1 MTFRGGDRERWHTN
15 AEVSLDMSSRAG
27 HIISMSDY
35 YGDEGPGTGGAGLS
49 ALRIAD
55 VLRRAGVDVSVIAG
69 FAYPRDRRSEDH
81 VTFLD
86 GADLRESSKRSRR
99 ALLAGLWNE
108 PALDAVRER
117 LDGIDTE
124 TSVIQVHQWTRFLS
138 PATLSL
144 LNRFPHI
151 VYVHDYFWACPTGAY
166 FNYRKNEPCDLLPAG
181 TKCVCTTCDR
191 VGGVQ
196 KGYRLLRHFLKEAV
210 VAQSAPRRLF
220 IHISDKSRLFLEQL
234 YPRSTHATIYHPV
247 GNVPV
252 PVPTPLIYDV
262 GYFGRLE
269 PEKGILELA
278 AAAERTGKR
287 CLLVGSG
294 GEEAAL
300 RERYPNVTILGW
312 AARDRVFELM
322 RSCRSIA
329 LPSLWSETWG
339 SIIPE
344 ALSQSVP
351 VLASSNAG
359 SAELVTKFGGG
370 IAFDPASPPSFDAAL
385 QRITAEHDTFSREAG
400 HAFAA
405 AGLDEASYVRKYVE
419 LIRRTFGLELLEQLV
434 YVP

>member
-1 MTFRGGDRERWHTN
+1 
-15 AEVSLDMSSRAG
+15 
-27 HIISMSDY
+27 MSDY

-55 VLRRAGVDVSVIAG
+55 VLRRAGVDVNVIAG
-69 FAYPRDRRSEDH
+69 FAYPSERRSEPY
-81 VTFLD
+81 VTFL
-86 GADLRESSKRSRR
+86 GGNDLRESSKRSRR
-99 ALLAGLWNE
+99 ALMAGLWND
-108 PALDAVRER
+108 PALSAVRAR
-117 LDGIDTE
+117 LDDTD
-124 TSVIQVHQWTRFLS
+124 TTRSVIMLHQWTRFLS
-138 PATLSL
+138 PSTLSL
-144 LNRFPHI
+144 LNRFPHV
-151 VYVHDYFWACPTGAY
+151 VYVHDYFWACPTGSY
-166 FNYRKNEPCDLLPAG
+166 FNYRKNEPCDLVPAG
-181 TKCVCTTCDR
+181 SKCVATTCDR

-220 IHISDKSRLFLEQL
+220 IHISDKSRHFLEPL

-247 GNVPV
+247 GNVPI
-252 PVPTPLIYDV
+252 PVPTPLVYDV

-300 RERYPNVTILGW
+300 RERYPGVTILGW

-322 RSCRSIA
+322 RSCRAIA

-359 SAELVTKFGGG
+359 SSELVTNFGGG
-370 IAFDPASPPSFDAAL
+370 IAFDPRSPEAFDAAL
-385 QRITAEHDTFSREAG
+385 VRITAEHAVFAKEAG
-400 HAFAA
+400 RAFAA
-405 AGLDEASYVRKYVE
+405 AGLDEAAYVRKYVD

-434 YVP
+434 PVP